1 MSRESRLVKKCIK
14 IAKKAERKTG
24 FAYCM
29 CSKFGLECE
38 RYDLAEL
45 HRLANEA
52 GYKFVGMTA
61 LPNWCNLPDAH
72 EHLVLVT
79 QDTLTI

>member
-1 MSRESRLVKKCIK
+1 MSKESRLVKKCIK
-14 IAKKAERKTG
+14 IAKKAERVTG

-29 CSKFGLECE
+29 CSKFGLESE
-38 RYDLAEL
+38 QYDLEEL
-45 HRLANEA
+45 ERLANEA
-52 GYKFVGMTA
+52 GYKFVNMTA
-61 LPNWCNLPDAH
+61 LPNWCNIADAH